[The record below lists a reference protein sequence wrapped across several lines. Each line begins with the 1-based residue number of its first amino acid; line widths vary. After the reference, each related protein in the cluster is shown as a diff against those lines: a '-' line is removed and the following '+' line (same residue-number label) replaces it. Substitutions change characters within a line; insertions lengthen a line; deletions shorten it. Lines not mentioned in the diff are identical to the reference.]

1 MEPEKQQTATSFEE
15 FKRALGPS
23 ASKYT
28 DEQLHRMLIALDGIA
43 DKYFDIWLEK
53 INRKAHNVK
62 DDQAYES
69 TNTQ

>member
-1 MEPEKQQTATSFEE
+1 MEPDKHQIATSFED
-15 FKRALGPS
+15 FKKALGPS

-28 DEQLHRMLIALDGIA
+28 DEQLRRMLIALDGIA

-53 INRKAHNVK
+53 VNRKAHTVE

-69 TNTQ
+69 NNEK